1 MIYIHI
7 FLMIKI
13 IFDVKLTKVR
23 VLGCDEADDPIS
35 GKILPHLDP
44 RVSFIRYQAP
54 DALAHI

>member
-1 MIYIHI
+1 
-7 FLMIKI
+7 MIKI